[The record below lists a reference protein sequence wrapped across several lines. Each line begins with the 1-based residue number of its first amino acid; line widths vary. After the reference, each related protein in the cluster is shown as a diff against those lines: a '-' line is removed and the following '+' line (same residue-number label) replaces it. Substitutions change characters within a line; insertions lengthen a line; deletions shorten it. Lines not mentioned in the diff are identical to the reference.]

1 MNALRAEHQRDGG
14 AGRHRRKNAQHETTT
29 IERIAMGFFGSIFSG
44 GDWDGWD
51 TSSGEE
57 QGNLPGGDG
66 GSAGQGGE

>member
-1 MNALRAEHQRDGG
+1 
-14 AGRHRRKNAQHETTT
+14 
-29 IERIAMGFFGSIFSG
+29 MGFFGNIFSG

-51 TSSGEE
+51 TTSGEE